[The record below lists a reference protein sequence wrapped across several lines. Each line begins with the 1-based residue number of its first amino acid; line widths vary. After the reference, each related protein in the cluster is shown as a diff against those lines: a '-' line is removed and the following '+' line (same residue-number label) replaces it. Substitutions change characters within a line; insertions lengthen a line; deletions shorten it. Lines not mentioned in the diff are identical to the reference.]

1 MRFPLSA
8 VSGLAVAACLLAGP
22 VAAAAQSPSGAESPS
37 SPSLASIS
45 PSMEIPEE
53 RKLLESIRKRERELD
68 MKAEALRDEEARL
81 AELRR
86 DVETAVERLEEK
98 KASLESLT
106 EKIEAV
112 KDEHIQRLVK
122 IYASMSPEEAAPRI
136 EELDK
141 EVAVL
146 ILASMRPSSA
156 GKILGLVNVEKSV
169 SLSQSLRITED

>member
-1 MRFPLSA
+1 
-8 VSGLAVAACLLAGP
+8 
-22 VAAAAQSPSGAESPS
+22 
-37 SPSLASIS
+37 
-45 PSMEIPEE
+45 MEIPEE

-112 KDEHIQRLVK
+112 KDERIQRLVK

>member
-1 MRFPLSA
+1 MRFSIS
-8 VSGLAVAACLLAGP
+8 VMGGLVVAACLLAAPVTAGAASGP
-22 VAAAAQSPSGAESPS
+22 GADTAS
-37 SPSLASIS
+37 SPSLASVS
-45 PSMEIPEE
+45 PSMDIPEE

-68 MKAEALRDEEARL
+68 MKAEALRDERERL
-81 AELRR
+81 QELRR
-86 DVETAVERLEEK
+86 DVESAVERLEEK
-98 KASLESLT
+98 KASLERLT
-106 EKIEAV
+106 KEIEAV
-112 KDEHIQRLVK
+112 KDERIQRLVK

-169 SLSQSLRITED
+169 SLSQSLRLTED